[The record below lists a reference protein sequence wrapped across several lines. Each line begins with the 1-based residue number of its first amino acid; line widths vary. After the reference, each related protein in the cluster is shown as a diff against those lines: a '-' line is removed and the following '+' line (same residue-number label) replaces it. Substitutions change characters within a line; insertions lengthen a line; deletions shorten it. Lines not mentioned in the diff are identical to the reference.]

1 MGRKKLANDKKKVK
15 INITIDAY
23 QLEILKAI
31 GPTVSEVIRKIIDEK
46 LRDNSK
52 EISLRKKRTL

>member
-15 INITIDAY
+15 INITVDAY

-46 LRDNSK
+46 LMKNSK
-52 EISLRKKRTL
+52 ETSLRKKRTL